1 MERIVL
7 KSLGIIQNATNSA
20 VLVFAKMDL
29 NLEELT
35 AQGSIF
41 ILYRNRHYDQF
52 SVLSGHHGM
61 NGNSVRYDIKDFH
74 LAENIPKVSR
84 SV

>member
-52 SVLSGHHGM
+52 LVLSGHHGM